1 MNPWAKKEDHQLMA
15 SIADGDKAAMAE
27 FVSRHINRIKDF
39 ALRYVG
45 ACGDADDIVQE
56 AFFRVWRK
64 APQWQDKKLPPVNWL
79 YRITYNLSIDII
91 RKRKLEV
98 SIDEQT
104 KRIATEE
111 IEIES
116 SDYELPENNL
126 SNIETKKLLA
136 LAFEELP
143 ERQRTAIILC
153 HYHGQ
158 SNRDAA
164 VIMEVSVEAL
174 ESLLSRGRRKLKE
187 QLLEKRGTML

>member
-27 FVSRHINRIKDF
+27 FVCRHINRIKDF

-45 ACGDADDIVQE
+45 ACGDVDDVVQE

-64 APQWQDKKLPPVNWL
+64 APQWQDKKLPPINWL
-79 YRITYNLSIDII
+79 YRITYNLSIDTI

-98 SIDEQT
+98 SIEEQT
-104 KRIATEE
+104 ERITSGE

-136 LAFEELP
+136 LAFEKLP

-174 ESLLSRGRRKLKE
+174 ESLLSRGRKKLKE